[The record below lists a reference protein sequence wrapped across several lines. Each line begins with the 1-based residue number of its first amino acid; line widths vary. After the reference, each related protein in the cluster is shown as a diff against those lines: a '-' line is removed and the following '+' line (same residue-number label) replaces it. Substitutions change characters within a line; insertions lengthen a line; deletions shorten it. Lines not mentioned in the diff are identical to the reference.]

1 MDNKDIEKSG
11 IVSELVKSIAK
22 QPLMALLLVMFLVQS
37 WIQVMKLDTI
47 NETLVAIH
55 KDNVRLE
62 EYIDKES
69 EDTKNFISVMS
80 AMKEKIDIIYENT
93 RSK

>member
-22 QPLMALLLVMFLVQS
+22 QPMMALLLVMFLVQS

-55 KDNVRLE
+55 KDNVRIE
-62 EYIDKES
+62 QYIDKEA

-80 AMKEKIDIIYENT
+80 AMKEKVDIIYENT